1 MSTDPSLALQAAFV
15 TAIKALATEAGA
27 RVYDRVPRTNGA
39 VATGTFPYVAL
50 GTGSV
55 LNNQADCYDGSEVSL
70 TVHIWSRA
78 VGWPEAKR
86 IASAIRAG
94 LNNADL
100 PLTGHTLELLE
111 FDRAD
116 YINDPDGLTS
126 HAVLTFRAL
135 TQPAD

>member
-15 TAIKALATEAGA
+15 AAIRALNTEAGT
-27 RVYDRVPRTNGA
+27 RVYDRVPRTNNA
-39 VATGTFPYVAL
+39 VAAGTFPYVHL

-55 LNNQADCYDGSEVSL
+55 LPNKADCYNGSEVSL
-70 TVHIWSRA
+70 PVHVWSRA

-94 LNNADL
+94 LDDAELLLD
-100 PLTGHTLELLE
+100 GHTLELLE
-111 FDRAD
+111 LDRAD
-116 YINDPDGLTS
+116 YLNDPDGLTS

-135 TQPAD
+135 TQPKD

>member
-1 MSTDPSLALQAAFV
+1 MSTDPSLALQGAFV
-15 TAIKALATEAGA
+15 AAIKALATEAGT

-39 VATGTFPYVAL
+39 ISATFPYVSL
-50 GTGSV
+50 GTGSASY
-55 LNNQADCYDGSEVSL
+55 NGADCYDGSEVSL
-70 TVHIWSRA
+70 AVHVWSRA
-78 VGWPEAKR
+78 VGMPECKR

-100 PLTGHTLELLE
+100 TLDGHTLELLE
-111 FDRAD
+111 LDRAD
-116 YINDPDGLTS
+116 YLNDPDGITS

>member
-15 TAIKALATEAGA
+15 AAIKAMATEAGT
-27 RVYDRVPRTNGA
+27 RVYDRVPRTNGI
-39 VATGTFPYVAL
+39 VAATFPYVAL

-55 LNNQADCYDGSEVSL
+55 LNNQADCYDGSDVTL
-70 TVHIWSRA
+70 AVHVWSRA

-94 LNNADL
+94 LNNAEL
-100 PLTGHTLELLE
+100 ALVGHTLELLE
-111 FDRAD
+111 LDRTD
-116 YINDPDGLTS
+116 YLNDPDGLTS

>member
-1 MSTDPSLALQAAFV
+1 MSTDPSLALQGAFV
-15 TAIKALATEAGA
+15 AAIKALNTESGT
-27 RVYDRVPRTNGA
+27 RVYDRVP
-39 VATGTFPYVAL
+39 ATKVFPYVHL

-55 LNNQADCYDGSEVSL
+55 LPNQADCYDGSDVSL

-94 LNNADL
+94 LHNAEL
-100 PLTGHTLELLE
+100 PLVGHTLELLE
-111 FDRAD
+111 IERAD
-116 YINDPDGLTS
+116 YLNDSDGLTS
-126 HAVLTFRAL
+126 HVVLTFRAL

>member
-15 TAIKALATEAGA
+15 AAIRALGTEVGT
-27 RVYDRVPRTNGA
+27 RVYDRVPTA
-39 VATGTFPYVAL
+39 ATYPYIHL

-55 LNNQADCYDGSEVSL
+55 LPNQADCYDGSDVAL

-86 IASAIRAG
+86 IASAVRAG
-94 LNNADL
+94 LHNASL

-111 FDRAD
+111 IERTD
-116 YINDPDGLTS
+116 YLNDPDGLTS